1 MDTPKQGAKD
11 PAIAVGLSLFVP
23 GLGHLYAGRFGSFV
37 VFLAA
42 ELWLFSADLLG
53 GLVVIHLFQ
62 AIAAGG
68 AVKQW
73 NARNAVG
80 AGLDVAI
87 PPPPP
92 AGAGRASPAVAP
104 SATLV
109 SSPPPP
115 PPPPPPRRLV
125 LDADAFLEEMQAAW
139 REHRSS
145 HATAREFA
153 DRKWRAIRAVRVES
167 REEGE
172 ALVAAARELS
182 EAGVVTSE
190 EIGQLAARV
199 ASA

>member
-1 MDTPKQGAKD
+1 METPKQGAKD
-11 PAIAVGLSLFVP
+11 PVIAVGLSLVVP
-23 GLGHLYAGRFGSFV
+23 GLGHLYAGRVGSFV
-37 VFLAA
+37 VFLAI
-42 ELWLFSADLLG
+42 ELWLLSRGFIG

-62 AIAAGG
+62 AIAAAG

-73 NARNAVG
+73 NARHAVG
-80 AGLDVAI
+80 VGLDVPV

-92 AGAGRASPAVAP
+92 AGAGRARPAVAP
-104 SATLV
+104 SATLIA
-109 SSPPPP
+109 STPPPP
-115 PPPPPPRRLV
+115 PPPKRLV

-153 DRKWRAIRAVRVES
+153 DRKWRAIRAVRVEN

-182 EAGVVTSE
+182 EAGVMTSE
-190 EIGQLAARV
+190 EIGQLTSRV
-199 ASA
+199 ESA